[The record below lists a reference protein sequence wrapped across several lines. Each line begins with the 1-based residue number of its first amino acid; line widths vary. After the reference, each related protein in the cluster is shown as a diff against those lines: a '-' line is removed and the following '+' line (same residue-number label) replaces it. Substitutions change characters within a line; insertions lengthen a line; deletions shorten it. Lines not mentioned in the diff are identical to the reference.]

1 MREAETE
8 DVMED
13 GMEDGRMED
22 GVEGDTGTVSKEGG
36 GLTTTMSNRWEK
48 LYKSY

>member
-1 MREAETE
+1 VREAETE

-13 GMEDGRMED
+13 GME
-22 GVEGDTGTVSKEGG
+22 GDTGTATKEGG

-48 LYKSY
+48 LYKSYYKLCVGL